1 MSGFISLLQGDPAAQ
16 QLTPALGHTSIGIT
30 AAGSLFLKQADGT
43 VTVLSSS
50 APGFSTGSNASG
62 STEIEIDEAVFL
74 AVLAIL
80 GGSPRTINII
90 LDIDEA
96 EEGWQCAVN
105 LNWPDIAGFVL
116 QFRNGTSGG
125 SLLSSFTT
133 PGDGVTLNGEWQFFF
148 DGSAWNLRATIVPAH
163 P

>member
-1 MSGFISLLQGDPAAQ
+1 MPAAIQLAQGDPAAP
-16 QLTPALGHTSIGIT
+16 QLIPQVGHTSVAVTSAGGLALIQSDGAIT
-30 AAGSLFLKQADGT
+30 II
-43 VTVLSSS
+43 SSS
-50 APGFSTGSNASG
+50 APGFSIGSNTSG
-62 STEIEIDEAVFL
+62 STEIEIDQAVFL

-90 LDIDEA
+90 LDIDDA
-96 EEGWQCAVN
+96 EEGWQSAVN
-105 LNWPDIAGFVL
+105 LNWPDISGFVF

-125 SLLSSFTT
+125 TLLSSFTT

-148 DGSAWNLRATIVPAH
+148 DGTAWNLRATIVPAH